1 MSKNILQIL
10 IRSKNN
16 CSIVCFAS
24 QKMNVCLQHRLY
36 ITIYFYRRYD
46 ISQLF

>member
-24 QKMNVCLQHRLY
+24 QKNERLFTTLY